1 MQVQA
6 KRRVPVDVEH
16 CERRPEHR
24 CKMPRRPCRGPLTE
38 GTQSGAAEAPDAR
51 VQMGSP
57 LAAARAVEDG
67 IAQRRVMRDFL
78 LFDNGCYNPTGKRS
92 RILEINPRIGAS
104 GAEEVAAGKYID
116 PVVAGYKTNPANL
129 VYHQSKQLVWSY
141 QSSLQNS
148 FYSSYI
154 SSVMR
159 LPNGNTSICSG
170 ATGHLFEVTPTG
182 EVVWEYLVPG
192 VAGPNVKYVESDSN
206 NAWQVDDN
214 QYRGLAYFT
223 FRHFRYGS
231 DFPGFTGKNLTPKG
245 TLTGLVPRL
254 VGEGRTK
261 PASVTYT
268 GFGFGAT
275 GVTAGSGGGVGAGS
289 GGGTGY

>member
-1 MQVQA
+1 M
-6 KRRVPVDVEH
+6 
-16 CERRPEHR
+16 
-24 CKMPRRPCRGPLTE
+24 
-38 GTQSGAAEAPDAR
+38 
-51 VQMGSP
+51 
-57 LAAARAVEDG
+57 
-67 IAQRRVMRDFL
+67 
-78 LFDNGCYNPTGKRS
+78 
-92 RILEINPRIGAS
+92 
-104 GAEEVAAGKYID
+104 
-116 PVVAGYKTNPANL
+116 
-129 VYHQSKQLVWSY
+129 
-141 QSSLQNS
+141 
-148 FYSSYI
+148 
-154 SSVMR
+154 
-159 LPNGNTSICSG
+159 
-170 ATGHLFEVTPTG
+170 TPSG

-206 NAWQVDDN
+206 KAWQMDNN

-231 DFPGFTGKNLTPKG
+231 DYPGFTGKNLTSKG